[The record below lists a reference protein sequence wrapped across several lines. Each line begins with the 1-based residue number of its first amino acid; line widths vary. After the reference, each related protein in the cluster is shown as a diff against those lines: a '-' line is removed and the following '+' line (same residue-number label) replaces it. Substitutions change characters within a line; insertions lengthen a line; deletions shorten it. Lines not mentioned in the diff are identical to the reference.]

1 MNEQLKVKITAETAE
16 FKKGVEDCKKEIKT
30 FKERVK
36 EASADMDD
44 KMKAAGEGVKKG
56 AQVMAVGVA
65 AAGAAMVAVVESTK
79 EYRQAQGQL
88 KTAFEAAG
96 AGAKEAKQTYNDLY
110 RVLGD
115 TGQANEAAMHLAK
128 LTTNEKDLAEW
139 TNACQGIYATF
150 GASLPIESLTEAA
163 NETAKVGTVTGAL
176 ADALNWAGVSEDAFN
191 EQLAACNSEAER
203 EKLIRTTLNGLY
215 SDAAAK
221 YEENNKSILE
231 QNEAQASLD
240 ESMASLAATL
250 EPLVA
255 QLTAFAADVLAK
267 IAPALQEIL
276 GFINEHKVVLG
287 IIAGVIG
294 TVSAAIGLYNAVVAV
309 KAARDAAQVTT
320 IWGLVAAHIA
330 QAAAAAL
337 ALAPYIAIVAAIAA
351 VIAIIVLCIKHWD
364 DIVAAVKK
372 AVTFIAEWTTGLWNG
387 IKDGVA
393 SMWDAIS
400 GFFSTIGTWIYDH
413 VIKPVADFFKGLW
426 EGIVKGFHTVI
437 DPWIEI
443 IKRASKLV
451 YDHVIKPV
459 ADFFTGLWNGIV
471 NGLKAAWDGIKSI
484 FSTVGGW
491 INEKVIQP
499 VAKFFSGLWDGFKNA
514 ATKAWEGVKAVFSK
528 VADFFGNIF
537 KAAWEKVKAVFSVGG
552 KIFDGIKDGI
562 VNGFKTIVNAIIK
575 GINKVVAVP
584 FNAINAVL
592 AKIRDIEILGVSP
605 FTWVHTF
612 NVPQIPQLARGG
624 VVDGATLAMIGEQ
637 GKEMVMPLENNLE
650 YLDKL
655 AAMIA
660 DRMGG
665 GRPIVLKV
673 GEKTLAETT
682 FNAWNNYVDQ
692 TGTCPVKV
700 W

>member
-1 MNEQLKVKITAETAE
+1 MNEKLKVQITAETAD

-36 EASADMDD
+36 EAGKDVGDTMA
-44 KMKAAGEGVKKG
+44 KAGEGVKKG

-65 AAGAAMVAVVESTK
+65 AAGAAMVALVEGTK

-96 AGAKEAKQTYNDLY
+96 ADAEQAKQTYNDLY

-115 TGQANEAAMHLAK
+115 TGQATEAAQHLAL

-139 TNACQGIYATF
+139 TNICQGVYATF
-150 GASLPIESLTEAA
+150 GASLPIESLTEAS
-163 NETAKVGTVTGAL
+163 NETAKVGQVTGAL

-191 EQLAACNSEAER
+191 EQLAACNTEAER
-203 EKLIRTTLNGLY
+203 EALIRETLNGLY
-215 SDAAAK
+215 DDASKK

-240 ESMASLAATL
+240 ESMAALSATL
-250 EPLVA
+250 EPILA
-255 QLTAFAADVLAK
+255 QITAFGAELAEK
-267 IAPALQEIL
+267 VIPHLQNAIT
-276 GFINEHKVVLG
+276 FVQEHKVLLGVIAG
-287 IIAGVIG
+287 IIGGV
-294 TVSAAIGLYNAVVAV
+294 VAAIGLYNAVAAV
-309 KAARDAAQVTT
+309 KAAMDAAQVTT
-320 IWGLVAAHIA
+320 IWGLVAAHAA
-330 QAAAAAL
+330 QAVAAMA
-337 ALAPYIAIVAAIAA
+337 ALAPYLLIVAAIAA
-351 VIAIIVLCIKHWD
+351 VIAIIVLCIKYWD
-364 DIVAAVKK
+364 EIVAAVKK
-372 AVTFIAEWTTGLWNG
+372 AVDFIVEWTTGLWNS

-393 SMWDAIS
+393 SMWEAIS
-400 GFFSTIGTWIYDH
+400 GFFSTVATWIYDN
-413 VIKPVADFFKGLW
+413 VIKPIADFFTGLW
-426 EGIVKGFHTVI
+426 QGIVNTFHTVI

-443 IKRASKLV
+443 IKRAATLI
-451 YDHVIKPV
+451 YDTVIKPI
-459 ADFFTGLWNGIV
+459 ANFFVNLWKTIV
-471 NGLKAAWDGIKSI
+471 DGFKAAWEFISGIL
-484 FSTVGGW
+484 STVGNW

-499 VAKFFSGLWDGFKNA
+499 VTKFFKGLWDGFKNA
-514 ATKAWEGVKAVFSK
+514 ASSAWEAVKAVFAK

-537 KAAWEKVKAVFSVGG
+537 QKAWEKVKAVFSVGG

-562 VNGFKTIVNAIIK
+562 VNGFKNIVNAIIK
-575 GINKVVAVP
+575 GINKVVAIP

-592 AKIRDIEILGVSP
+592 GKIRDIEILGVSP

-612 NVPQIPQLARGG
+612 TVPQIPQLARGG

-660 DRMGG
+660 NRMGG
-665 GRPIVLKV
+665 GRPIVLKI